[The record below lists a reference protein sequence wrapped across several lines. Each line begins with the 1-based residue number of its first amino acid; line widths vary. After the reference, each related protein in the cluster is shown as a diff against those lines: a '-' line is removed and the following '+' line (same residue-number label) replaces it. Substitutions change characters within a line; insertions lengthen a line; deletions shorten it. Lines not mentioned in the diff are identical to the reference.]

1 MPEEEEQEEIA
12 VVDRVYEI
20 AGVKRGETLPCQS
33 SIGGYTII
41 YYSKR
46 ADPFCGKCAS
56 KHTDDCD
63 PISYAGSYDEGPD
76 LECSECGDKIESS
89 YGDPEEEEGEK
100 AVQWCD
106 HSCSYCKEHGP
117 MHHFAPPSQ
126 ESWNVVRDGER
137 KLFFPPSLE
146 KKHKLIG
153 KLLQSSSLGP
163 CRHYQTLLGY

>member
-33 SIGGYTII
+33 SIGGYTIV

-76 LECSECGDKIESS
+76 LECSECGNKIESS
-89 YGDPEEEEGEK
+89 YGDPEVEEEEEPK
-100 AVQWCD
+100 AF
-106 HSCSYCKEHGP
+106 SRSSGTK
-117 MHHFAPPSQ
+117 
-126 ESWNVVRDGER
+126 R
-137 KLFFPPSLE
+137 L
-146 KKHKLIG
+146 
-153 KLLQSSSLGP
+153 KLLLKLYKSAAYDPDHTSSGQAGSYFF
-163 CRHYQTLLGY
+163 YQDLVDEADPTIMYLEHDRR